1 MKELSVQKCKDRKLI
16 AFIRSEHGWL
26 AGSELA
32 VSKAATE
39 DGQEA
44 SSLRP

>member
-1 MKELSVQKCKDRKLI
+1 MKELSVQKCKGRKLI
-16 AFIRSEHGWL
+16 AFIRREHGWVD
-26 AGSELA
+26 GSEGK
-32 VSKAATE
+32 SKAATD

>member
-16 AFIRSEHGWL
+16 AFIRSEHGWVD
-26 AGSELA
+26 GSERN
-32 VSKAATE
+32 SKAATE